1 MKKSFSP
8 EFKVKVALEAMKGM
22 KSISEIASAYSVHPT
37 QIGFW
42 KRQLMERA
50 PTLFTDK
57 RAKDGK
63 SQDRIMEELYKVIGQ
78 RDVELEWMK
87 KNLQLMDT

>member
-8 EFKVKVALEAMKGM
+8 EFKVRVAIEAIKGI

-42 KRQLMERA
+42 KHQLIDRA
-50 PTLFTDK
+50 PTLFADK

-63 SQDRIMEELYKVIGQ
+63 SQDRIIEELYKVIGQ